1 MNRKEMLELS
11 VYRQGLLT
19 GILNIAFYNRPS
31 EGITVNTGNLV
42 PLIEIQPTQR
52 NVLHT
57 ILPLY
62 ELDIPF
68 ETKNEPSSIEI
79 NILGM

>member
-1 MNRKEMLELS
+1 MQEIIPFN
-11 VYRQGLLT
+11 
-19 GILNIAFYNRPS
+19 
-31 EGITVNTGNLV
+31 
-42 PLIEIQPTQR
+42 EIQPTHG

-68 ETKNEPSSIEI
+68 GTKNEPSSIDI
-79 NILGM
+79 NI